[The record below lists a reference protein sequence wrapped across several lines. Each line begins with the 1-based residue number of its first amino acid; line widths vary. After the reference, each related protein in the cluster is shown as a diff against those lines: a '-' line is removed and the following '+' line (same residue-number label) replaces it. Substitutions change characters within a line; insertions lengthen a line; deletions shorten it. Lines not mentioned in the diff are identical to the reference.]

1 MLCGKYFRDTLW
13 NGDHAMKIF
22 TFLKRVF
29 KDLKIL
35 TRKNILWSDE
45 ENYDREVM
53 KYQTNAPKENCLY
66 CSIILSK

>member
-35 TRKNILWSDE
+35 TRKNILLSDE

-53 KYQTNAPKENCLY
+53 NYQTNAPKENCLY